1 MYPQCSSLFFLRS
14 RMKNDWS
21 RYGGGG
27 AVGGVMVFNMAGW
40 QDGGIETIHIM
51 GPEVY
56 DVYDVYDITHILMGF
71 HGIPMR

>member
-1 MYPQCSSLFFLRS
+1 MEA
-14 RMKNDWS
+14 
-21 RYGGGG
+21 GG

>member
-1 MYPQCSSLFFLRS
+1 MEA
-14 RMKNDWS
+14 
-21 RYGGGG
+21 GG

-71 HGIPMR
+71 HGIPMTLVFKSLLLNMDQL